1 MSIEQLL
8 QNTTLF
14 VVCHA
19 CIRVEAVSSIMHIF
33 CDEKH
38 ALEAFFQPKITRE
51 RDRIENLF
59 NLWITQVPV
68 HRGGGAHVDGG
79 DDWESRE
86 RLGRRWGGW
95 GGGRSRQPMECA
107 SFGLKTNKKTLNEQI
122 FFYLKDS
129 VVGIQILFL
138 FWKLFCVINLIKP
151 GKRIVLRKHLPPA
164 ARLYCHIIGQVPG
177 EDKKWNYKK
186 TKIRNYK
193 RTKMRNYKKKK
204 KQGYKRTEKL
214 KTKRLIVT

>member
-1 MSIEQLL
+1 MSEGSILTIKQNIRWPTPPE
-8 QNTTLF
+8 NTTLF

-19 CIRVEAVSSIMHIF
+19 CIRVEAVSSIKHIF
-33 CDEKH
+33 CDERH

-95 GGGRSRQPMECA
+95 WGGRRRQPMECA
-107 SFGLKTNKKTLNEQI
+107 SFGLKTNKKTLNDQI
-122 FFYLKDS
+122 CFWYEWLRGRNSNIFPVLKA
-129 VVGIQILFL
+129 IL
-138 FWKLFCVINLIKP
+138 CYKP
-151 GKRIVLRKHLPPA
+151 
-164 ARLYCHIIGQVPG
+164 
-177 EDKKWNYKK
+177 N
-186 TKIRNYK
+186 
-193 RTKMRNYKKKK
+193 
-204 KQGYKRTEKL
+204 
-214 KTKRLIVT
+214 